1 MCLLGVGVECIPVC
15 EEGGVR
21 LCLSPDPSPGP
32 SQIVMAVLML
42 VLGQRG
48 TIKGPGFCIF
58 KANVSCHVSL
68 CEYSLEHKP
77 GQPPLPVSFLKL
89 FLVFQGFFLFL
100 GTVRRDLRWTWNG
113 TRGYPS
119 KV

>member
-48 TIKGPGFCIF
+48 TIKDPGFCIF
-58 KANVSCHVSL
+58 KANVSYHVSL
-68 CEYSLEHKP
+68 CDQCE
-77 GQPPLPVSFLKL
+77 LPRVS
-89 FLVFQGFFLFL
+89 
-100 GTVRRDLRWTWNG
+100 VRIQ
-113 TRGYPS
+113 S
-119 KV
+119 